1 MILQKIIKL
10 FFNYILLIEVYAY
23 IYLKLHNIGLRG
35 IMSGKEYYKTK
46 MVEYEKARD
55 KLASYKEELDR
66 YLDSCRTDFK
76 DFNTVYEASYNLQ
89 GEVMDNFNYKSEDFS
104 KEVNQLFG
112 KIEDDISIIDNERA
126 N

>member
-1 MILQKIIKL
+1 MVK
-10 FFNYILLIEVYAY
+10 
-23 IYLKLHNIGLRG
+23 
-35 IMSGKEYYKTK
+35 KEYYKTK

-104 KEVNQLFG
+104 REVNQLFG
-112 KIEDDISIIDNERA
+112 KIEDDISIIDNQRA
-126 N
+126 KANELYNKYRQLYEEACECDN